1 MSKVERLELR
11 NKGRGLNTEE
21 VDLGKASEHKPG
33 EENAWLSPGTQG
45 GLSVTLAPFSPCRPS
60 GPGVPAGP

>member
-1 MSKVERLELR
+1 MERLGLR

-21 VDLGKASEHKPG
+21 VGTGKASGDKAG
-33 EENAWLSPGTQG
+33 EGERGLSPGAQG